1 MSKAKKEQQVTEEE
15 IPEIKTDDQTQN
27 TADESDDTVSDLL
40 KKLAELKKLADGEKT
55 RADDMTSVAARLRAD
70 FDSYRK
76 RTESAAAK
84 ERDMGR
90 AEVIEKFI
98 PVLDVVD
105 QAIGMINDTSVKNG
119 VVMIRRQ
126 MEALLSAFGVSEVAA
141 DGEFDPK
148 IHESIMRAPCETPDQ
163 AGTIKE
169 VFQKVYTMGDRL
181 LRPARVIVYN
191 D

>member
-84 ERDMGR
+84 ERDIGR

>member
-70 FDSYRK
+70 FDNYRK

-84 ERDMGR
+84 ERDIGR

-148 IHESIMRAPCETPDQ
+148 IHEAIMRAPCETPDQ
-163 AGTIKE
+163 AGTIKAI
-169 VFQKVYTMGDRL
+169 QWATGC
-181 LRPARVIVYN
+181 
-191 D
+191 